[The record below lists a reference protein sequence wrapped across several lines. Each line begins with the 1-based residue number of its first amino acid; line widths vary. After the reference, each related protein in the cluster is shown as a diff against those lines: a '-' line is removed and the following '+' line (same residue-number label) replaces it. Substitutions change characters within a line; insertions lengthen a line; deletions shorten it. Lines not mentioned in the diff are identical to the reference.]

1 MVKKIKCYNGISSK
15 GKVLMSLLRILLL
28 EDDILLSEIIEEF
41 LISLGYEVAL
51 ALNGQAA
58 EELAY
63 SQKFDLFILDVN
75 VPYINGFA
83 FLKSLRALKNET
95 PAIFI
100 TSLFTPKDMQEGF
113 AVGADDYIKKPFDLS
128 ELELRI
134 NNIKRHFKLDKKL
147 IMIDED
153 IALDREN
160 LTIMIAGKEQV
171 LAKKDVA
178 VLGYLLEHHDR
189 VVSLEELGVNIWNYE
204 HVPSDATLRT
214 YIKNI
219 RKIIGENYIT
229 NVKGVG
235 YRFNK
240 K

>member
-1 MVKKIKCYNGISSK
+1 MGALN
-15 GKVLMSLLRILLL
+15 ILLL

-41 LISLGYEVAL
+41 LISLGYKVSL
-51 ALNGQAA
+51 ALNGKVA

-63 SQKFDLFILDVN
+63 AQKFDLFILDVN
-75 VPYINGFA
+75 VPYVNGFE
-83 FLKSLRALKNET
+83 FLKSLRAVKNET

-100 TSLFTPKDMQEGF
+100 TSLSDPKDMKEGF

-134 NNIKRHFKLDKKL
+134 NNIKRHFKLEKNL
-147 IMIDED
+147 IMIDKNTMFD
-153 IALDREN
+153 VDN
-160 LTIMIAGKEQV
+160 LTIMIAGEKTI
-171 LAKKDVA
+171 LAKKDTE
-178 VLGYLLEHHDR
+178 VLGYLLSHHDR
-189 VVSLEELGVNIWNYE
+189 VVSLEELGVNIWDYE

-219 RKIIGENYIT
+219 RKILGESCIT
-229 NVKGVG
+229 NIKGVG

>member
-1 MVKKIKCYNGISSK
+1 
-15 GKVLMSLLRILLL
+15 MSLLRILLL

-51 ALNGQAA
+51 ALNGQVA

-63 SQKFDLFILDVN
+63 AQKFDLFILDVN
-75 VPYINGFA
+75 VPYINGFE
-83 FLKSLRALKNET
+83 FLKSLRTLKNAT

-100 TSLFTPKDMQEGF
+100 TSLSNPKDMKEGF

-134 NNIKRHFKLDKKL
+134 NNIKRHFRLDSFKKS
-147 IMIDED
+147 IRIDEHIVFD
-153 IALDREN
+153 EKS
-160 LTIMIAGKEQV
+160 LTIMIEGKEQL
-171 LAKKDVA
+171 LAKKDA
-178 VLGYLLEHHDR
+178 EVLTYLLEHHDR
-189 VVSLEELGVNIWNYE
+189 VISLEELGVNIWDYE

-235 YRFNK
+235 YRLNK